1 MAGPSLSLQTADF
14 QLYLGG
20 RYLLESSTSDG
31 YLLEDG
37 SGVLLLDTYTPQL
50 GDPVVFTNPAWTGRV
65 TNVERDHVV
74 QHKVN
79 YLRAVITATNTAT
92 APGGTAPGDFSDVP
106 AGGYYLQE
114 DGIGK
119 LILEDSSGDY
129 LLEGTSFAYRN
140 CQTKQS
146 QNQDGSTSTYG
157 SLETFE
163 TGFQAGQT
171 FLLTNSDLG
180 YSAQSFTITNVR
192 IDFLGVNPPT
202 PIYTIEFGDA
212 YQTLQLAGGGVL
224 TRTASVATQ
233 QLGVAQPAGVLG
245 YAQVTASQGT
255 YTALTDLTG
264 LAVTVTVGSGRRI
277 RITGWAGQGSSTAT
291 DTMLL
296 AIVEDATAIENAHV
310 SAPGTTGGHFGSV
323 VSVVRQPTAGVHTYK
338 LQGQRLTGA
347 GNITMEASATVPAW
361 IMVEDVGT

>member
-20 RYLLESSTSDG
+20 YLLLENGDRL
-31 YLLEDG
+31 LLEDG
-37 SGVLLLDTYTPQL
+37 SGCLLLDTYTPQL
-50 GDPVVFTNPAWTGRV
+50 GDPVTFTNPAWSGRV

-74 QHKVN
+74 QKKAN

-92 APGGTAPGDFSDVP
+92 APGGTAPGDFSDVLT
-106 AGGYYLQE
+106 GGHLTLE
-114 DGIGK
+114 DGSGA
-119 LILEDSSGDY
+119 LLLETGDY
-129 LLEGTSFAYRN
+129 LLLEGTSFAYRN

-146 QNQDGSTSTYG
+146 QNQDGTTSTYG

-192 IDFLGVNPPT
+192 IDFEGAGPPT

-212 YQTLQLAGGGVL
+212 YQTLQQAGGGVL
-224 TRTASVATQ
+224 TRQASTATQ
-233 QLGVAQPAGVLG
+233 ALGVAMPGGVLG

-277 RITGWAGQGSSTAT
+277 RVTGWAGQGSSTAT

-296 AIVEDATAIENAHV
+296 AIVEDSTAIENAHI

-347 GNITMEASATVPAW
+347 GNVTMEASATVPAW